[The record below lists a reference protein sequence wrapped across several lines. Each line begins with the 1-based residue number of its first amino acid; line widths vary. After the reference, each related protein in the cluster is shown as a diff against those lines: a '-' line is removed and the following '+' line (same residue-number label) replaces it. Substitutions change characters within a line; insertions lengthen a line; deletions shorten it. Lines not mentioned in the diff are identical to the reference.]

1 MNSLI
6 VDLLNQWHSP
16 AIMAEGVF
24 SNLHESLRKA
34 LSQRQWSPTPVQH
47 ATQEDIANGL
57 DRLVVAPTGSGKTMA
72 AVLPLL
78 DRCLREEWSGMSI
91 LYITPLRALNRDV
104 DRRLEEIMSS
114 VGLKLGLRHGDTSQ
128 AERNK
133 HTRSP
138 PNLMITTPET
148 FQLMFTGSKLR
159 ELLRTVK
166 AVVIDEVH
174 EMADG
179 ERGWQLSVGI
189 SRLENFKGSSVQKI
203 GLSATVGNPHQV
215 AKWLSPSAEPIN
227 AVAPRTTELF
237 VDAVVQ
243 TPEDEVGSLEL
254 AISPRAHATLRGL
267 SDIVSKKSPCLIFVN
282 SRNSAETVAQR
293 LQAIAPDLKIGVHHG
308 SLAKET
314 RTQMEDDLRNGEL
327 QGLVCT
333 SSLELGIDVGSVNHI
348 VQIRSPRSVDRML
361 QRVGRAD
368 HRLGGIG
375 RGHLLSWEGDD
386 IFESAV
392 IARKAVDGE
401 IEPVEWRDS
410 PFSVAANQIVMM
422 VHSHGAMTIDEV
434 TESISGAYQFSNWR
448 REDTI
453 SIGKVLADRWVI
465 RCVED
470 PSKIPWYR
478 WPHDV
483 WQEYVRVSKTS
494 LPEQP
499 KLAYDEEPTEDLAR
513 LSFDVPKR
521 FSKGWLSKS
530 GRTRQWVSN
539 HLSMIPDKQQYR
551 VRDAVTRKG
560 LGNVD
565 EAFVLSL
572 NDGGEEADGRQRRFV
587 MAGRTWIVV
596 DADPERSELL
606 VAPVSDQGH
615 APQWVGELPPT
626 PAEVAREAGR
636 LRRLFA
642 IDLGII
648 EDEETDII
656 DPAELLKGHTKLS
669 DYPLNGE
676 AKGIIAQM
684 VSTHFDSAGMIPSER
699 LITIEKRE
707 DALVINSCQGNRINE
722 AIGHYLL
729 AMASTKSGNWGRL
742 VVEPCRIS
750 LQVASVN
757 PSDLIE
763 WLSSTPPDALE
774 GVLSVTLPNSREV
787 RWRFAQIAKI
797 FGILRHGVDPRK
809 INIQALLKKYRGTPV
824 MQEVLSKLFHE
835 RMDIIG
841 ATDVMRGIQSGLIGL
856 EVTANGPLGISS
868 RSEKDL
874 LLPNFNNEQVRAR
887 LEGRLMNERAVL
899 CCLRCNSVR
908 RFRVARYPEMSDVKK
923 CLKCGGQMLACSR
936 EGLEKQLVEW
946 VKSDDEKT
954 RDRMMKNAQAV
965 ANRGMDAVLALMA
978 RGVGEATCQ
987 RLMRK
992 VQRGDLEGL
1001 LEAIH
1006 IAEIEYARTRRF
1018 WG

>member
-1 MNSLI
+1 
-6 VDLLNQWHSP
+6 
-16 AIMAEGVF
+16 MAEGVF
-24 SNLHESLRKA
+24 SKLDMGLQKA
-34 LSQRQWSPTPVQH
+34 LEERKWTPTPVQE
-47 ATQEDIANGL
+47 ATQEDISSGK

-72 AVLPLL
+72 AMLPLL
-78 DRCLREEWSGMSI
+78 DRCLREEWTGMSI
-91 LYITPLRALNRDV
+91 VYITPLRALNRDV
-104 DRRLEEIMSS
+104 DRRLEEITSA
-114 VGLKLGLRHGDTSQ
+114 VGLRLGLRHGDTSQ
-128 AERNK
+128 SDRNK
-133 HTRSP
+133 HVRNP
-138 PNLMITTPET
+138 PNVMITTPET

-166 AVVIDEVH
+166 AVVVDEVH

-179 ERGWQLSVGI
+179 ERGWQLSIGL
-189 SRLENFKGSSVQKI
+189 SRLEAFKGSKVQKI
-203 GLSATVGNPHQV
+203 GLSATVGNPKQV
-215 AKWLSPSAEPIN
+215 ARWLSKDAEPIN
-227 AVAPRTTELF
+227 AIAPRSTKLT
-237 VDAVVQ
+237 VDAMIQ
-243 TPEDEVGSLEL
+243 LPEDEIGSLEL

-267 SDIVSKKSPCLIFVN
+267 ADIVAKKHPCLIFVN
-282 SRNSAETVAQR
+282 SRNSAETVSQR
-293 LQAIAPDLKIGVHHG
+293 IQAIAPELEIGVHHG

-314 RTQMEDDLRNGEL
+314 RTQMEDELRSGKI

-375 RGHLLSWEGDD
+375 SGHLLGWESDD
-386 IFESAV
+386 LFEAAV
-392 IARKAVDGE
+392 IARKAVAGE
-401 IEPVEWRDS
+401 LEPVEWRER
-410 PFSVAANQIVMM
+410 PLSVAANQIVMM
-422 VHSHGAMTIDEV
+422 VHSHGALPIEAI
-434 TESISGAYQFSNWR
+434 TESIAGACQFEGWTDD
-448 REDTI
+448 DTI

-465 RCVED
+465 RCEDD
-470 PSKIPWYR
+470 PSQVPWYR

-483 WQEYVRVSKTS
+483 WQELMKTSENS

-499 KLAYDEEPTEDLAR
+499 KLAFDEEPSEDLAK
-513 LSFDVPKR
+513 LKFEVPAR
-521 FSKGWLSKS
+521 FSKGWISRS
-530 GRTRQWVSN
+530 GKTRQWVTK
-539 HLSMIPDKQQYR
+539 HLSMIPDKQSYR
-551 VRDAVTRKG
+551 VRDAVTRKS

-587 MAGRTWIVV
+587 MAGRTWVVV
-596 DADPERSELL
+596 DADPEQSELL

-626 PAEVAREAGR
+626 PAEVARESGR

-642 IDLGII
+642 IDLGLI
-648 EDEETDII
+648 EDEDVEQI
-656 DPAELLKGHTKLS
+656 DPAELLSGKSTI
-669 DYPLNGE
+669 DEYPLNGE
-676 AKGIIAQM
+676 AKGILAEI
-684 VSTHFDSAGMIPSER
+684 VTSHFNSAGMIPSER
-699 LITIEKRE
+699 LITIEDRSE
-707 DALVINSCQGNRINE
+707 AIVLNCCQGNRVNE

-729 AMASTKSGNWGRL
+729 AMASTRSGKWGRL
-742 VVEPCRIS
+742 IVEPCRIS
-750 LQVASVN
+750 LQIAGVRPAE
-757 PSDLIE
+757 LIE
-763 WLSSTPPDALE
+763 WLSETPPEALE

-824 MQEVLSKLFHE
+824 MDEVLGKLFHE
-835 RMDIIG
+835 RMDVNG
-841 ATDVMRGIQSGLIGL
+841 AMDVLRAIQSGLIGL
-856 EVTANGPLGISS
+856 EVTAAGPLGISS

-874 LLPNFNNEQVRAR
+874 LLPNFDNQQVRAR
-887 LEGRLMNERAVL
+887 LEGRLMNERAAL
-899 CCLRCNSVR
+899 CCLRCSAVR
-908 RFRVARYPEMSDVKK
+908 RFRVARYPEINDIKK
-923 CLKCGGQMLACSR
+923 CLKCGGQMLACMR

-946 VKSDDEKT
+946 VNSDDEKT

-965 ANRGMDAVLALMA
+965 ANRGMDAILALMG
-978 RGVGEATCQ
+978 RGIGEATCQ

-992 VQRGDLEGL
+992 VQRGDLDGL

>member
-1 MNSLI
+1 
-6 VDLLNQWHSP
+6 
-16 AIMAEGVF
+16 MAEGVF
-24 SNLHESLRKA
+24 SKLDMGLQKA
-34 LSQRQWSPTPVQH
+34 LEERKWTPTPVQE
-47 ATQEDIANGL
+47 ATQEDISSGK

-72 AVLPLL
+72 AMLPLL
-78 DRCLREEWSGMSI
+78 DRCLREEWTGMSI
-91 LYITPLRALNRDV
+91 VYITPLRALNRDV
-104 DRRLEEIMSS
+104 DRRLEEITSA
-114 VGLKLGLRHGDTSQ
+114 VGLRLGLRHGDTSQ
-128 AERNK
+128 SDRNK
-133 HTRSP
+133 HVRNP
-138 PNLMITTPET
+138 PNVMITTPET

-166 AVVIDEVH
+166 AVVVDEVH

-179 ERGWQLSVGI
+179 ERGWQLSIGL
-189 SRLENFKGSSVQKI
+189 SRLEAFKGSKVQKI
-203 GLSATVGNPHQV
+203 GLSATVGNPKQV
-215 AKWLSPSAEPIN
+215 ARWLSKDAEPIN
-227 AVAPRTTELF
+227 AIAPRSTELT
-237 VDAVVQ
+237 VDAMIQ
-243 TPEDEVGSLEL
+243 LPEDEIGSLEL

-267 SDIVSKKSPCLIFVN
+267 ADIVAKKHPCLIFVN
-282 SRNSAETVAQR
+282 SRNSAETVSQR
-293 LQAIAPDLKIGVHHG
+293 IQAIAPELEIGVHHG

-314 RTQMEDDLRNGEL
+314 RTQMEDELRSGKI

-375 RGHLLSWEGDD
+375 SGHLLGWESDD
-386 IFESAV
+386 LFEAAV
-392 IARKAVDGE
+392 IARKAVAGE
-401 IEPVEWRDS
+401 LEPVEWRER
-410 PFSVAANQIVMM
+410 PLSVAANQIVMM
-422 VHSHGAMTIDEV
+422 VHSHGALPIEAI
-434 TESISGAYQFSNWR
+434 TESIAGACQFEGWTDD
-448 REDTI
+448 DTI

-465 RCVED
+465 RCEDD
-470 PSKIPWYR
+470 PSQVPWYR

-483 WQEYVRVSKTS
+483 WQELMKTSENS

-499 KLAYDEEPTEDLAR
+499 KLAFDEEPSEDLAK
-513 LSFDVPKR
+513 LKFEVPAR
-521 FSKGWLSKS
+521 FSKGWISRS
-530 GRTRQWVSN
+530 GKTRQWVTK
-539 HLSMIPDKQQYR
+539 HLSMIPDKQSYR
-551 VRDAVTRKG
+551 VRDAVTRKS

-587 MAGRTWIVV
+587 MAGRTWVVV
-596 DADPERSELL
+596 DADPEQSELL

-626 PAEVAREAGR
+626 PAEVARESGR

-642 IDLGII
+642 IDLGLI
-648 EDEETDII
+648 EDEDVEQI
-656 DPAELLKGHTKLS
+656 DPAELLSGKSTI
-669 DYPLNGE
+669 DEYPLNGE
-676 AKGIIAQM
+676 AKGILAEI
-684 VSTHFDSAGMIPSER
+684 VTSHFNSAGMIPSER
-699 LITIEKRE
+699 LITIEDRSE
-707 DALVINSCQGNRINE
+707 AIVLNCCQGNRVNE

-729 AMASTKSGNWGRL
+729 AMASTRSGKWGRL
-742 VVEPCRIS
+742 IVEPCRIS
-750 LQVASVN
+750 LQIAGVRPAE
-757 PSDLIE
+757 LIE
-763 WLSSTPPDALE
+763 WLSETPPEALE

-824 MQEVLSKLFHE
+824 MDEVLGKLFHE
-835 RMDIIG
+835 RMDVNG
-841 ATDVMRGIQSGLIGL
+841 AMDVLRAIQSGLIGL
-856 EVTANGPLGISS
+856 EVTAAGPLGISS

-874 LLPNFNNEQVRAR
+874 LLPNFDNQQVRAR
-887 LEGRLMNERAVL
+887 LEGRLMNERAAL
-899 CCLRCNSVR
+899 CCLRCSAVR
-908 RFRVARYPEMSDVKK
+908 RFRVARYPEINDIKK
-923 CLKCGGQMLACSR
+923 CLKCGGQMLACMR

-946 VKSDDEKT
+946 VNSDDEKT

-965 ANRGMDAVLALMA
+965 ANRGMDAILALMG
-978 RGVGEATCQ
+978 RGIGEATCQ

-992 VQRGDLEGL
+992 VQRGDLDGL